1 VTRLLKF
8 LLGLTAC
15 LWLMPAWAGLDGE
28 QLYRDNCMVCHGVD
42 GQGGVGVPLS
52 LPSFLNNVDDRFLF
66 NTIRHGRPGRV
77 MPTFSALS
85 DAQIN
90 ALVAYIRTWS
100 DKPAPVFDAK
110 PVKGN
115 AANGK
120 KLFAKHCAACHGAD
134 GEGGEGTGV
143 TFSRPRDLPIIAPA
157 LNNKGF
163 LAAASDEMIRHTL
176 RVGREGTPMVSF
188 LEAGLSEEQIND
200 LVAFVRSYEQAEDP
214 KPVLE
219 TDSAT
224 LMVES
229 PYSLEE
235 TIGNIEDVLAGM
247 NFTLIR
253 TQYLDNGYVPEGEE
267 NKKEVIMYFCN
278 FNFLNKALTI
288 DPRVGMFLPCRVT
301 VVEQDGVVMVM
312 AINPMR
318 LSRIFNNVELNEAC
332 HEMRDVYESILE
344 DATL

>member
-1 VTRLLKF
+1 
-8 LLGLTAC
+8 
-15 LWLMPAWAGLDGE
+15 
-28 QLYRDNCMVCHGVD
+28 
-42 GQGGVGVPLS
+42 
-52 LPSFLNNVDDRFLF
+52 
-66 NTIRHGRPGRV
+66 
-77 MPTFSALS
+77 
-85 DAQIN
+85 
-90 ALVAYIRTWS
+90 
-100 DKPAPVFDAK
+100 
-110 PVKGN
+110 
-115 AANGK
+115 
-120 KLFAKHCAACHGAD
+120 
-134 GEGGEGTGV
+134 
-143 TFSRPRDLPIIAPA
+143 
-157 LNNKGF
+157 
-163 LAAASDEMIRHTL
+163 MIRHTL

-188 LEAGLSEEQIND
+188 LEAGLSDEQIND

-253 TQYLDNGYVPEGEE
+253 TQYLDTGYVPEGEE
-267 NKKEVIMYFCN
+267 NKKEVILYFCN

-301 VVEQDGVVMVM
+301 IVEQDGVVMVM